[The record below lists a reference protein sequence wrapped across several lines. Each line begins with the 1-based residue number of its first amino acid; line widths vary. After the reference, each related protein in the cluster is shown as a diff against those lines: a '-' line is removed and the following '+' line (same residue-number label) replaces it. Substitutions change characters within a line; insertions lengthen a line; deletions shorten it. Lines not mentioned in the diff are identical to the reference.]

1 MKNLMSCNNPQ
12 LLGIFVIAFGIFVI
26 VLALSNAEWFF
37 GNSLTFNL
45 EKVQGWIRFFGRNI
59 TRVIIGIFG
68 IFMIIF
74 GIFWIIAIKR

>member
-1 MKNLMSCNNPQ
+1 MKNLLSSNNPQ
-12 LLGIFVIAFGIFVI
+12 ILGVFVIVFGIFTI

-45 EKVQGWIRFFGRNI
+45 EKVQGWIRFFGRNT

-74 GIFWIIAIKR
+74 GIFWIIAIDR